1 MNGVRS
7 LAACLVLAGL
17 VLPARAAR
25 TDRVGVGLASGLFVP
40 AMKEVREIYG
50 LAPPVALVLTWTKKS
65 GLAFGLGFEY
75 LSAGGRT
82 VGSAEESLPLRL
94 RLWTVPA
101 SINYEWDYGWIRFS
115 AGLGAALNIY
125 RERWEAEGLEGL
137 SDEGQRLGVFARGT
151 AEIPVSSRLSAAGIA
166 RYGTVSTNVRSYLG
180 NSVNLG
186 GATLLV
192 GLSYSFSADVA
203 VGVGSG
209 RRRDE
214 R

>member
-1 MNGVRS
+1 MKR
-7 LAACLVLAGL
+7 ACPLVVFLVLAGL
-17 VLPARAAR
+17 ALPARAAR
-25 TDRVGVGLASGLFVP
+25 SDRVGVALAAGLFVP
-40 AMKEVREIYG
+40 RMQEVRDIYG
-50 LAPPVALVLTWTKKS
+50 ASLPLALALSWTKKS

-75 LSAGGRT
+75 LSTGGRT
-82 VGSAEESLPLRL
+82 IGSPEEGLPLRL
-94 RLWTVPA
+94 RIWSVPA
-101 SINYEWDYGWIRFS
+101 SLNYEWDYGWVRFS
-115 AGLGAALNIY
+115 AGLGAALNYY

-137 SDEGQRLGVFARGT
+137 GEEGQRLGVFARGT
-151 AEIPVSSRLSAAGIA
+151 AEVPLSSKLSALGIA
-166 RYGTVSTNVRSYLG
+166 RYGAVSTNAKSHLG
-180 NSVNLG
+180 NSINLG